1 MERITEIEINST
13 MEAFE
18 SLSEDEMATMVEQ
31 FSTEQTDIVNYVMSD
46 EIALFSATERQIMLY
61 LGLVIWKTIDMK
73 EFTGVSAIP
82 LNIITTSEDYNW
94 ELLDTQDQ
102 DAPFLERIS
111 VLYEEYPQE
120 DLLAFAED
128 TLAES
133 EGAFNREAREPM
145 FVMLK
150 SIIDSFSMMLAV

>member
-73 EFTGVSAIP
+73 EFTLSLIH
-82 LNIITTSEDYNW
+82 I
-94 ELLDTQDQ
+94 
-102 DAPFLERIS
+102 
-111 VLYEEYPQE
+111 
-120 DLLAFAED
+120 
-128 TLAES
+128 
-133 EGAFNREAREPM
+133 
-145 FVMLK
+145 
-150 SIIDSFSMMLAV
+150 